1 MENIV
6 TKKDIEELVKTINNK
21 RLENKNNWY
30 VFLSPLSLYDI
41 QIKGYNTW
49 LQVFKIKGIDYAS
62 PMGMNAKE
70 YNEWF
75 FNSLEQELRT
85 E

>member
-21 RLENKNNWY
+21 RLENKNTWY

-62 PMGMNAKE
+62 PMCMNIKE
-70 YNEWF
+70 YKEWL
-75 FNSLEQELRT
+75 FNSLEQELRN

>member
-30 VFLSPLSLYDI
+30 VFLSPLSSYDI

-62 PMGMNAKE
+62 SMGMNVKE
-70 YNEWF
+70 YKEWLF
-75 FNSLEQELRT
+75 KSLEQGLKQ
-85 E
+85 

>member
-30 VFLSPLSLYDI
+30 KSDMPLILPILS
-41 QIKGYNTW
+41 
-49 LQVFKIKGIDYAS
+49 
-62 PMGMNAKE
+62 
-70 YNEWF
+70 
-75 FNSLEQELRT
+75 
-85 E
+85 

>member
-21 RLENKNNWY
+21 RLENKNTWY

-41 QIKGYNTW
+41 QIKGYNTSTISRK
-49 LQVFKIKGIDYAS
+49 LKGKLKNNTSYVIA
-62 PMGMNAKE
+62 
-70 YNEWF
+70 
-75 FNSLEQELRT
+75 
-85 E
+85 

>member
-49 LQVFKIKGIDYAS
+49 LQVFKIKGIDYVS
-62 PMGMNAKE
+62 PTGMSVKE
-70 YNEWF
+70 YKEWL
-75 FNSLEQELRT
+75 FNSLEQELRN

>member
-30 VFLSPLSLYDI
+30 VFISPLSLYDI

-62 PMGMNAKE
+62 TMGMNVKE
-70 YNEWF
+70 YKEWL
-75 FNSLEQELRT
+75 FNSLEQELRN

>member
-62 PMGMNAKE
+62 PMSMNVKE
-70 YNEWF
+70 YKEWL
-75 FNSLEQELRT
+75 FNSLEQELRN